1 MIYIT
6 GDCHNNFERFN
17 TRNFPEQKEMTKD
30 DYVIDRISW
39 PGKKEKPF
47 VFESWENQDYS
58 KVVHAIKKYIE
69 NREKRDSVKI
79 LDSREY
85 SCKLKEAI
93 CGEDG
98 RESKYEYRIAST
110 KFLPGNDRGFYNLFY
125 EAFEYGQA
133 HFLKAVF

>member
-1 MIYIT
+1 MYASSEEKICGRGQSEAGSEKWRSLYTYT
-6 GDCHNNFERFN
+6 GYFRF
-17 TRNFPEQKEMTKD
+17 R
-30 DYVIDRISW
+30 YAVIR
-39 PGKKEKPF
+39 
-47 VFESWENQDYS
+47 
-58 KVVHAIKKYIE
+58 
-69 NREKRDSVKI
+69 
-79 LDSREY
+79 DSREY
-85 SCKLKEAI
+85 TCKLKEAI